1 MDIVRISAE
10 HAEEI
15 GFLDATVDRD
25 GYVTLD
31 RADYLTAVDSKPLV
45 LSPFDQFKENNA

>member
-1 MDIVRISAE
+1 MDTVRISAE
-10 HAEEI
+10 RAEKL

-31 RADYLTAVDSKPLV
+31 RVDYLAAIQKLPPV
-45 LSPFDQFKENNA
+45 SPFDQFKENNA